1 MPTYGKLDSF
11 DESEDWT
18 QYVERMEHYFNANE
32 IDEEDQKRDI
42 FLSVCG
48 KNIYKLIRDLLA
60 PAKPGTKSLADLT
73 KLVKDHRDPV
83 PSEIIQRFKFNSRTR
98 HSDESVRTFI
108 AALRSLTE
116 HCNYGDTLN
125 AMLRD
130 RLVVGIK
137 SDRIQRRLLAEP
149 NLTFEKALEIATAM
163 ETAEKNAQD
172 IQASGTNGTFQK
184 QINKV
189 SKSYTRN
196 NSGNSKQGDC
206 YRCGGNHLAAEC
218 RFKDAKCHSCKK
230 KGHIAKKCRSKSDN
244 GKLSENHREFKSRF
258 KPRAHFM
265 EQDESSESENEVY
278 SVFHFGN
285 KSNEAY
291 KVQINVNECE
301 IAMEIDTGASVS
313 IMSEDTYKEY
323 KSKFRIEPTSAK
335 LRTYMGEQIPVLGL
349 AIVNVNYKKESAKL
363 PLLIVKRK
371 GPNLLGRD
379 WLNKLQLDW
388 KDIFSVVGSDN
399 QSSDLNVILEAN
411 KEVFKDE
418 LGTVK
423 GMKAKIYVDESAVP
437 KYFKARPLPYA
448 LKDKVEMELERLEKE
463 GQIQQV
469 EFSDW
474 AAPIVPVV
482 KENGS
487 IRICGDYKV
496 TVNAVSK
503 LDNYPIPKTEDLYAT
518 LGGGQEYTKLDLN
531 QAYQQ
536 IELDEDSKRYV
547 TINTHKG
554 LFRYNRLPY
563 GVASSP
569 GIFQRT
575 LENVVQ
581 GIANVL
587 VRVDDI
593 LITGKTRE
601 EHLNTL
607 SEVLSRFKRIGIRL
621 KKQKCVFMAEE
632 VVYLGFKINKHGIY
646 PVESK
651 VEAIDKAP
659 SPTNV
664 TELKAYLGMLNYYN
678 RFLANL
684 SHLLK
689 PLHVLLQK
697 DTKWSWE
704 KEQEKAFIESKQLL
718 KSASVLVHFDPKK
731 KLILACDASPYGLGA
746 VLSHK
751 MDDGSDKP
759 IAYTS
764 RTLTSAEKNYS
775 VLEKESL
782 AIIFG
787 IKKFHQYL
795 YGHPVTIIT
804 DHKPLIGLFRE
815 DKPIPTM
822 AASRIQRWALTL
834 AAYEY
839 TIVYKEGS
847 LNGNADGLSRL
858 PSELLMKRKLK
869 SRLDLVFPNIEK
881 RVQERQQKQ
890 KHYHDKKSV
899 NRQINVG
906 QGVFA
911 RNFAIGSKIKW
922 IPGEVIKQS
931 GPLSFHIKLQDGRVI
946 RRHIDHI
953 RVRNFDC
960 TNNENEE
967 KCDNDSDLFEPEITI
982 PISTPETEQPQI
994 EKPSNMTE
1002 QMEPRYPKRIRKE
1015 PSHLKDFVL
1024 K

>member
-230 KGHIAKKCRSKSDN
+230 KGHIAKKCRNKSAN
-244 GKLSENHREFKSRF
+244 GNLSENHREFKSRF

-265 EQDESSESENEVY
+265 EQDESSESENE
-278 SVFHFGN
+278 
-285 KSNEAY
+285 
-291 KVQINVNECE
+291 
-301 IAMEIDTGASVS
+301 
-313 IMSEDTYKEY
+313 
-323 KSKFRIEPTSAK
+323 
-335 LRTYMGEQIPVLGL
+335 
-349 AIVNVNYKKESAKL
+349 ESAKL

-746 VLSHK
+746 
-751 MDDGSDKP
+751 
-759 IAYTS
+759 
-764 RTLTSAEKNYS
+764 RT
-775 VLEKESL
+775 
-782 AIIFG
+782 
-787 IKKFHQYL
+787 
-795 YGHPVTIIT
+795 
-804 DHKPLIGLFRE
+804 
-815 DKPIPTM
+815 
-822 AASRIQRWALTL
+822 
-834 AAYEY
+834 
-839 TIVYKEGS
+839 
-847 LNGNADGLSRL
+847 
-858 PSELLMKRKLK
+858 
-869 SRLDLVFPNIEK
+869 
-881 RVQERQQKQ
+881 
-890 KHYHDKKSV
+890 
-899 NRQINVG
+899 
-906 QGVFA
+906 FA
-911 RNFAIGSKIKW
+911 
-922 IPGEVIKQS
+922 
-931 GPLSFHIKLQDGRVI
+931 
-946 RRHIDHI
+946 
-953 RVRNFDC
+953 
-960 TNNENEE
+960 
-967 KCDNDSDLFEPEITI
+967 
-982 PISTPETEQPQI
+982 
-994 EKPSNMTE
+994 
-1002 QMEPRYPKRIRKE
+1002 
-1015 PSHLKDFVL
+1015 
-1024 K
+1024 

>member
-1 MPTYGKLDSF
+1 MKVAKVKVKMKF
-11 DESEDWT
+11 T
-18 QYVERMEHYFNANE
+18 Q
-32 IDEEDQKRDI
+32 
-42 FLSVCG
+42 
-48 KNIYKLIRDLLA
+48 
-60 PAKPGTKSLADLT
+60 
-73 KLVKDHRDPV
+73 
-83 PSEIIQRFKFNSRTR
+83 
-98 HSDESVRTFI
+98 
-108 AALRSLTE
+108 
-116 HCNYGDTLN
+116 
-125 AMLRD
+125 
-130 RLVVGIK
+130 
-137 SDRIQRRLLAEP
+137 
-149 NLTFEKALEIATAM
+149 
-163 ETAEKNAQD
+163 
-172 IQASGTNGTFQK
+172 
-184 QINKV
+184 
-189 SKSYTRN
+189 
-196 NSGNSKQGDC
+196 
-206 YRCGGNHLAAEC
+206 
-218 RFKDAKCHSCKK
+218 
-230 KGHIAKKCRSKSDN
+230 
-244 GKLSENHREFKSRF
+244 
-258 KPRAHFM
+258 
-265 EQDESSESENEVY
+265 
-278 SVFHFGN
+278 FHFGN

-335 LRTYMGEQIPVLGL
+335 LEHTWGEQIPVIGR
-349 AIVNVNYKKESAKL
+349 AIVNVNYKESKTTIT
-363 PLLIVKRK
+363 IVKRK

-399 QSSDLNVILEAN
+399 QSRDLNVILEAN

-448 LKDKVEMELERLEKE
+448 LKDKVEKELERLEKE

-536 IELDEDSKRYV
+536 IELDEDSK
-547 TINTHKG
+547 
-554 LFRYNRLPY
+554 
-563 GVASSP
+563 
-569 GIFQRT
+569 
-575 LENVVQ
+575 
-581 GIANVL
+581 
-587 VRVDDI
+587 
-593 LITGKTRE
+593 
-601 EHLNTL
+601 
-607 SEVLSRFKRIGIRL
+607 RFKRIGIRL

-804 DHKPLIGLFRE
+804 DHKPLIG
-815 DKPIPTM
+815 
-822 AASRIQRWALTL
+822 ALTL

-858 PSELLMKRKLK
+858 PLKTNIEKTPTPGDTILLMEHLATTPVDAKQIQKWTRKDTILSMVLRYILNGWPSKCPNEEIRPYHSRKNELSSQDGCILWGGRVIIPQPGREAMLNELHQGHPGITRMKSLARSYIWWPGMDNDLELTVVNCYSCQENRKLPAEAPLHPWEYPSHPWSRIHIDFAGPFMNKSFLIMVDAYSKWIDIHVMNSTTSEATIAKLEQTFATHGLCDLIISDNGAAFTSKEFADYVKSNGIEHRTSAPWHPASNGCAERAVQSFKEGMKKIKEGTIQEKLNRITPQTTTGLAPSELLMKRKLK

>member
-1 MPTYGKLDSF
+1 
-11 DESEDWT
+11 
-18 QYVERMEHYFNANE
+18 
-32 IDEEDQKRDI
+32 
-42 FLSVCG
+42 
-48 KNIYKLIRDLLA
+48 
-60 PAKPGTKSLADLT
+60 
-73 KLVKDHRDPV
+73 
-83 PSEIIQRFKFNSRTR
+83 
-98 HSDESVRTFI
+98 
-108 AALRSLTE
+108 
-116 HCNYGDTLN
+116 
-125 AMLRD
+125 MLRD

-218 RFKDAKCHSCKK
+218 RTCKRQ
-230 KGHIAKKCRSKSDN
+230 CQ
-244 GKLSENHREFKSRF
+244 L
-258 KPRAHFM
+258 
-265 EQDESSESENEVY
+265 Q
-278 SVFHFGN
+278 
-285 KSNEAY
+285 
-291 KVQINVNECE
+291 
-301 IAMEIDTGASVS
+301 
-313 IMSEDTYKEY
+313 
-323 KSKFRIEPTSAK
+323 
-335 LRTYMGEQIPVLGL
+335 
-349 AIVNVNYKKESAKL
+349 KESAKL

-399 QSSDLNVILEAN
+399 QSSNLECDLGAN

-423 GMKAKIYVDESAVP
+423 EGMKTKIYVDESAVP
-437 KYFKARPLPYA
+437 KYPGSPFA
-448 LKDKVEMELERLEKE
+448 
-463 GQIQQV
+463 
-469 EFSDW
+469 

-487 IRICGDYKV
+487 IIICGDYKV

-587 VRVDDI
+587 FRVDDI

-651 VEAIDKAP
+651 VEAINKIP
-659 SPTNV
+659 SPT
-664 TELKAYLGMLNYYN
+664 K
-678 RFLANL
+678 R
-684 SHLLK
+684 
-689 PLHVLLQK
+689 
-697 DTKWSWE
+697 D
-704 KEQEKAFIESKQLL
+704 
-718 KSASVLVHFDPKK
+718 
-731 KLILACDASPYGLGA
+731 
-746 VLSHK
+746 
-751 MDDGSDKP
+751 
-759 IAYTS
+759 
-764 RTLTSAEKNYS
+764 RT
-775 VLEKESL
+775 ESL
-782 AIIFG
+782 
-787 IKKFHQYL
+787 
-795 YGHPVTIIT
+795 
-804 DHKPLIGLFRE
+804 
-815 DKPIPTM
+815 
-822 AASRIQRWALTL
+822 SW
-834 AAYEY
+834 
-839 TIVYKEGS
+839 
-847 LNGNADGLSRL
+847 NA
-858 PSELLMKRKLK
+858 ELL
-869 SRLDLVFPNIEK
+869 
-881 RVQERQQKQ
+881 
-890 KHYHDKKSV
+890 
-899 NRQINVG
+899 
-906 QGVFA
+906 
-911 RNFAIGSKIKW
+911 
-922 IPGEVIKQS
+922 
-931 GPLSFHIKLQDGRVI
+931 
-946 RRHIDHI
+946 
-953 RVRNFDC
+953 
-960 TNNENEE
+960 
-967 KCDNDSDLFEPEITI
+967 
-982 PISTPETEQPQI
+982 
-994 EKPSNMTE
+994 
-1002 QMEPRYPKRIRKE
+1002 
-1015 PSHLKDFVL
+1015 
-1024 K
+1024 

>member
-48 KNIYKLIRDLLA
+48 KNTYKLIRDLLA

-172 IQASGTNGTFQK
+172 IQAKTTLE
-184 QINKV
+184 IP
-189 SKSYTRN
+189 
-196 NSGNSKQGDC
+196 KQGDC

-230 KGHIAKKCRSKSDN
+230 KGHIAKKCRNKSAN
-244 GKLSENHREFKSRF
+244 GNLSENHREFKSRF

-335 LRTYMGEQIPVLGL
+335 LRTYMGEQIPVIGR
-349 AIVNVNYKKESAKL
+349 AIVNVNYKKERAKL

-536 IELDEDSKRYV
+536 IELDE
-547 TINTHKG
+547 
-554 LFRYNRLPY
+554 
-563 GVASSP
+563 
-569 GIFQRT
+569 
-575 LENVVQ
+575 
-581 GIANVL
+581 
-587 VRVDDI
+587 
-593 LITGKTRE
+593 
-601 EHLNTL
+601 
-607 SEVLSRFKRIGIRL
+607 
-621 KKQKCVFMAEE
+621 
-632 VVYLGFKINKHGIY
+632 
-646 PVESK
+646 
-651 VEAIDKAP
+651 
-659 SPTNV
+659 
-664 TELKAYLGMLNYYN
+664 
-678 RFLANL
+678 
-684 SHLLK
+684 
-689 PLHVLLQK
+689 
-697 DTKWSWE
+697 
-704 KEQEKAFIESKQLL
+704 
-718 KSASVLVHFDPKK
+718 
-731 KLILACDASPYGLGA
+731 
-746 VLSHK
+746 
-751 MDDGSDKP
+751 
-759 IAYTS
+759 
-764 RTLTSAEKNYS
+764 
-775 VLEKESL
+775 
-782 AIIFG
+782 
-787 IKKFHQYL
+787 
-795 YGHPVTIIT
+795 
-804 DHKPLIGLFRE
+804 
-815 DKPIPTM
+815 
-822 AASRIQRWALTL
+822 
-834 AAYEY
+834 
-839 TIVYKEGS
+839 
-847 LNGNADGLSRL
+847 
-858 PSELLMKRKLK
+858 

>member
-48 KNIYKLIRDLLA
+48 KNTYKLIRDLLA

-163 ETAEKNAQD
+163 ETAEKNTQD
-172 IQASGTNGTFQK
+172 IQASGTNGTFEK

-206 YRCGGNHLAAEC
+206 YRCGGNHLATAC
-218 RFKDAKCHSCKK
+218 RFKDEKCHSCKK
-230 KGHIAKKCRSKSDN
+230 KGYIAKKCRNTSAN
-244 GKLSENHREFKSRF
+244 GNLSENHREFKSRF

-265 EQDESSESENEVY
+265 EQDESSESEN
-278 SVFHFGN
+278 
-285 KSNEAY
+285 
-291 KVQINVNECE
+291 
-301 IAMEIDTGASVS
+301 TGGSVS
-313 IMSEDTYKEY
+313 IISEDTYKEY
-323 KSKFRIEPTSAK
+323 KSKFRIKPTSAK
-335 LRTYMGEQIPVLGL
+335 LRTYMGEQIPVIGR
-349 AIVNVNYKKESAKL
+349 AIVNVNYKKESEKL

-411 KEVFKDE
+411 KEIFKDE

-423 GMKAKIYVDESAVP
+423 GMKAKIYDESAVP

-782 AIIFG
+782 W
-787 IKKFHQYL
+787 
-795 YGHPVTIIT
+795 P
-804 DHKPLIGLFRE
+804 
-815 DKPIPTM
+815 
-822 AASRIQRWALTL
+822 
-834 AAYEY
+834 
-839 TIVYKEGS
+839 
-847 LNGNADGLSRL
+847 
-858 PSELLMKRKLK
+858 
-869 SRLDLVFPNIEK
+869 
-881 RVQERQQKQ
+881 
-890 KHYHDKKSV
+890 
-899 NRQINVG
+899 
-906 QGVFA
+906 
-911 RNFAIGSKIKW
+911 
-922 IPGEVIKQS
+922 
-931 GPLSFHIKLQDGRVI
+931 
-946 RRHIDHI
+946 
-953 RVRNFDC
+953 
-960 TNNENEE
+960 
-967 KCDNDSDLFEPEITI
+967 
-982 PISTPETEQPQI
+982 
-994 EKPSNMTE
+994 
-1002 QMEPRYPKRIRKE
+1002 
-1015 PSHLKDFVL
+1015 
-1024 K
+1024 

>member
-48 KNIYKLIRDLLA
+48 KNTYKLIRDLLA

-172 IQASGTNGTFQK
+172 IPSE
-184 QINKV
+184 
-189 SKSYTRN
+189 N

-230 KGHIAKKCRSKSDN
+230 KGHIAKKCRNKSAN
-244 GKLSENHREFKSRF
+244 GNLSENHREFKSRF

-335 LRTYMGEQIPVLGL
+335 LRTYMGEQIPVIGL
-349 AIVNVNYKKESAKL
+349 
-363 PLLIVKRK
+363 KRK

-607 SEVLSRFKRIGIRL
+607 SKVLSRFKRIGIRL

-697 DTKWSWE
+697 DTKWSWGH
-704 KEQEKAFIESKQLL
+704 KGPIIAKAVF
-718 KSASVLVHFDPKK
+718 LV
-731 KLILACDASPYGLGA
+731 
-746 VLSHK
+746 
-751 MDDGSDKP
+751 
-759 IAYTS
+759 
-764 RTLTSAEKNYS
+764 
-775 VLEKESL
+775 
-782 AIIFG
+782 
-787 IKKFHQYL
+787 
-795 YGHPVTIIT
+795 
-804 DHKPLIGLFRE
+804 
-815 DKPIPTM
+815 
-822 AASRIQRWALTL
+822 
-834 AAYEY
+834 
-839 TIVYKEGS
+839 
-847 LNGNADGLSRL
+847 
-858 PSELLMKRKLK
+858 PSEK
-869 SRLDLVFPNIEK
+869 
-881 RVQERQQKQ
+881 
-890 KHYHDKKSV
+890 
-899 NRQINVG
+899 
-906 QGVFA
+906 
-911 RNFAIGSKIKW
+911 
-922 IPGEVIKQS
+922 
-931 GPLSFHIKLQDGRVI
+931 
-946 RRHIDHI
+946 
-953 RVRNFDC
+953 
-960 TNNENEE
+960 
-967 KCDNDSDLFEPEITI
+967 
-982 PISTPETEQPQI
+982 
-994 EKPSNMTE
+994 
-1002 QMEPRYPKRIRKE
+1002 
-1015 PSHLKDFVL
+1015 
-1024 K
+1024 

>member
-1 MPTYGKLDSF
+1 
-11 DESEDWT
+11 
-18 QYVERMEHYFNANE
+18 
-32 IDEEDQKRDI
+32 
-42 FLSVCG
+42 
-48 KNIYKLIRDLLA
+48 
-60 PAKPGTKSLADLT
+60 
-73 KLVKDHRDPV
+73 
-83 PSEIIQRFKFNSRTR
+83 
-98 HSDESVRTFI
+98 
-108 AALRSLTE
+108 
-116 HCNYGDTLN
+116 
-125 AMLRD
+125 
-130 RLVVGIK
+130 
-137 SDRIQRRLLAEP
+137 
-149 NLTFEKALEIATAM
+149 M

-172 IQASGTNGTFQK
+172 IQASGTNGTFQETNQQSFK
-184 QINKV
+184 IIYK
-189 SKSYTRN
+189 KTTLEIE
-196 NSGNSKQGDC
+196 QGDC
-206 YRCGGNHLAAEC
+206 YRCGGNHLPLNAGLRMQNATVV
-218 RFKDAKCHSCKK
+218 KK
-230 KGHIAKKCRSKSDN
+230 KGHIAKKCRNKSAN
-244 GKLSENHREFKSRF
+244 GNFSENHREFKSRF

-265 EQDESSESENEVY
+265 EQDESSESESENEVY

-285 KSNEAY
+285 KCNEAY

-313 IMSEDTYKEY
+313 IISEDTYKEY

-335 LRTYMGEQIPVLGL
+335 LRTYVGEQIPVIGL
-349 AIVNVNYKKESAKL
+349 
-363 PLLIVKRK
+363 KRK

-503 LDNYPIPKTEDLYAT
+503 
-518 LGGGQEYTKLDLN
+518 
-531 QAYQQ
+531 
-536 IELDEDSKRYV
+536 
-547 TINTHKG
+547 
-554 LFRYNRLPY
+554 YNRLPY

-664 TELKAYLGMLNYYN
+664 TELKAYLPMLNYYN
-678 RFLANL
+678 RFFEFVSLVKTATCTSTERHKMEL
-684 SHLLK
+684 GKRTGTSVHRVK
-689 PLHVLLQK
+689 TAV
-697 DTKWSWE
+697 E
-704 KEQEKAFIESKQLL
+704 

-804 DHKPLIGLFRE
+804 DHKPLIGLF
-815 DKPIPTM
+815 
-822 AASRIQRWALTL
+822 
-834 AAYEY
+834 
-839 TIVYKEGS
+839 
-847 LNGNADGLSRL
+847 
-858 PSELLMKRKLK
+858 
-869 SRLDLVFPNIEK
+869 
-881 RVQERQQKQ
+881 
-890 KHYHDKKSV
+890 
-899 NRQINVG
+899 
-906 QGVFA
+906 
-911 RNFAIGSKIKW
+911 
-922 IPGEVIKQS
+922 
-931 GPLSFHIKLQDGRVI
+931 
-946 RRHIDHI
+946 
-953 RVRNFDC
+953 
-960 TNNENEE
+960 
-967 KCDNDSDLFEPEITI
+967 
-982 PISTPETEQPQI
+982 
-994 EKPSNMTE
+994 
-1002 QMEPRYPKRIRKE
+1002 
-1015 PSHLKDFVL
+1015 
-1024 K
+1024 

>member
-11 DESEDWT
+11 DESEDWA

-32 IDEEDQKRDI
+32 IDEEDQKSDIFLSNVWNIIFNANEIDEEDQKSDI

-48 KNIYKLIRDLLA
+48 KNTYKLIRDLLA

-149 NLTFEKALEIATAM
+149 NLTFDKALEIATAM

-172 IQASGTNGTFQK
+172 IQASGTNATFQK
-184 QINKV
+184 
-189 SKSYTRN
+189 
-196 NSGNSKQGDC
+196 
-206 YRCGGNHLAAEC
+206 
-218 RFKDAKCHSCKK
+218 
-230 KGHIAKKCRSKSDN
+230 
-244 GKLSENHREFKSRF
+244 
-258 KPRAHFM
+258 
-265 EQDESSESENEVY
+265 
-278 SVFHFGN
+278 
-285 KSNEAY
+285 
-291 KVQINVNECE
+291 
-301 IAMEIDTGASVS
+301 
-313 IMSEDTYKEY
+313 
-323 KSKFRIEPTSAK
+323 
-335 LRTYMGEQIPVLGL
+335 
-349 AIVNVNYKKESAKL
+349 
-363 PLLIVKRK
+363 
-371 GPNLLGRD
+371 
-379 WLNKLQLDW
+379 
-388 KDIFSVVGSDN
+388 
-399 QSSDLNVILEAN
+399 
-411 KEVFKDE
+411 
-418 LGTVK
+418 
-423 GMKAKIYVDESAVP
+423 
-437 KYFKARPLPYA
+437 
-448 LKDKVEMELERLEKE
+448 
-463 GQIQQV
+463 QQV

-518 LGGGQEYTKLDLN
+518 LRGRQEYTKLDLN

-536 IELDEDSKRYV
+536 IELDEDSIRYV

-563 GVASSP
+563 GVAYSP
-569 GIFQRT
+569 GIFHRT

-581 GIANVL
+581 GISNVL

-607 SEVLSRFKRIGIRL
+607 SEVLSRFKRIKIRL

-646 PVESK
+646 LVESK
-651 VEAIDKAP
+651 IEAIDKAP

-678 RFLANL
+678 KFLANL

-731 KLILACDASPYGLGA
+731 KLILACDASPYGVGA

-764 RTLTSAEKNYS
+764 RTLTSAEKYYS

-795 YGHPVTIIT
+795 YGHPITIIT
-804 DHKPLIGLFRE
+804 DHKPIIGLFLE
-815 DKPIPTM
+815 DKPIPTTT
-822 AASRIQRWALTL
+822 ASRIQ
-834 AAYEY
+834 
-839 TIVYKEGS
+839 K
-847 LNGNADGLSRL
+847 
-858 PSELLMKRKLK
+858 
-869 SRLDLVFPNIEK
+869 
-881 RVQERQQKQ
+881 
-890 KHYHDKKSV
+890 
-899 NRQINVG
+899 VG
-906 QGVFA
+906 
-911 RNFAIGSKIKW
+911 
-922 IPGEVIKQS
+922 
-931 GPLSFHIKLQDGRVI
+931 
-946 RRHIDHI
+946 
-953 RVRNFDC
+953 
-960 TNNENEE
+960 T
-967 KCDNDSDLFEPEITI
+967 
-982 PISTPETEQPQI
+982 
-994 EKPSNMTE
+994 
-1002 QMEPRYPKRIRKE
+1002 
-1015 PSHLKDFVL
+1015 DFSCI
-1024 K
+1024 